1 MHPLKAFLFIDFTE
15 DGIVTSDKDEH
26 LLKINASIVVI
37 DDGIAIWLNDSHL

>member
-1 MHPLKAFLFIDFTE
+1 MHPLKAFLFIVVTE

-26 LLKINASIVVI
+26 SLKINASIVVI